1 MARNRLITKLFNSTL
16 GEINDLSGAGL
27 EAAYKSVSASLRG
40 RRSQFIKHG
49 HLKGF
54 KQSFQKGIPT
64 KSSFETPGA
73 MRSFVKE
80 GLAYLRG
87 SGSTWSGY
95 EEQMSERR
103 RKYEQTSGRKF
114 ESEEEFDQ
122 MGNFMDEMELRLGD
136 SFKHQ
141 SSFIRDMFDESQRL
155 NLDPQQLMKNFEY
168 WRDHLDD
175 LKAMDPIEG
184 RNRAL
189 RPSDYLKKANL
200 ESITKYYQNRAET
213 VEPSKVREI
222 SSDARK
228 PSRGTKARAAREAR
242 KAKNGR

>member
-1 MARNRLITKLFNSTL
+1 MARQRLLSRLFNSTL
-16 GEINDLSGAGL
+16 EDLNDLSGAGL
-27 EAAYKSVSASLRG
+27 EAAYKSVAASLRG

-95 EEQMSERR
+95 EEHMSERR
-103 RKYEQTSGRKF
+103 RKYEETTGHHY
-114 ESEEEFDQ
+114 ESDEDFDQ

-141 SSFIRDMFDESQRL
+141 SSFIRDMFDESMRL
-155 NLDPQQLMKNFEY
+155 NLDPNQLMKNFEY

-200 ESITKYYQNRAET
+200 ELITKYYQNRADKVSPAE
-213 VEPSKVREI
+213 VREI